1 MASRVRLFLDQ
12 FQKLRRN
19 ILLIIPYR
27 KSKLRHIAFPKDY
40 AEPELI
46 LREAHN
52 LRAELVTADQSIGK
66 LLCDPIFQTS
76 GKKLFAKG
84 HLMSTEDA
92 TILTSVGLEAVNV
105 AVFEADEVR
114 EDEAAKAIAIEAA
127 CGAMEI
133 RRAAGGRANL
143 CATEPACMIIDEIGL
158 CRTNQNSCVT
168 IATVPNFSYVVPA
181 QRVATVKSA
190 PFAVPQSQFQEE
202 LQQLR
207 DAGPIIQARPIRRH
221 SVAVLYSDPRDSN
234 RAREQ
239 FHNIMNTRLHRFG
252 AHEAFVLSCIETVAD
267 VSNHLRHLLRARPTV
282 VLLASTTAPAGPEDV
297 IGSAMSQCGCR
308 IESFLAPVEPGN
320 LLLLGYLE
328 DIPVV
333 AAPGCFRSPKQN
345 VVDLILPALLARYP
359 LGVSEI
365 AALGHGGLLE
375 Q

>member
-1 MASRVRLFLDQ
+1 VASRVRLFLDQ

-127 CGAMEI
+127 C
-133 RRAAGGRANL
+133 
-143 CATEPACMIIDEIGL
+143 MIIDEIGL

-168 IATVPNFSYVVPA
+168 IATVPNFSYVVPG

-297 IGSAMSQCGCR
+297 VGSAMSQCGCR

>member
-1 MASRVRLFLDQ
+1 M
-12 FQKLRRN
+12 
-19 ILLIIPYR
+19 
-27 KSKLRHIAFPKDY
+27 
-40 AEPELI
+40 
-46 LREAHN
+46 
-52 LRAELVTADQSIGK
+52 RAELVTANQAIGK
-66 LLCDPIFQTS
+66 LLCDPIFQSS

-84 HLMSTEDA
+84 HLLRTEDVN
-92 TILTSVGLEAVNV
+92 ILTSVGLESVNV

-114 EDEAAKAIAIEAA
+114 EDEAAQSIAIQAA

-143 CATEPACMIIDEIGL
+143 CATEQGCVIIDEVGL
-158 CRTNQNSCVT
+158 CRTNENSCVT
-168 IATVPNFSYVVPA
+168 IATVPNFSFIVPG

-190 PFAVPQSQFQEE
+190 PFAVPRTRFQEE
-202 LQQLR
+202 LRMLR
-207 DAGPIIQARPIRRH
+207 EAGPIIQARPIRRP
-221 SVAVLYSDPRDSN
+221 SVAVLYSDPRDAN

-239 FHNIMNTRLHRFG
+239 FHNIMNTRLGRLG

-267 VSNHLRHLLRARPTV
+267 VANNLRHLLRARPTV

-297 IGSAMSQCGCR
+297 VGTAMSQCGCR

-320 LLLLGYLE
+320 LQLLGYLE